1 MRIVITNFGS
11 AGDVQPY
18 LALIME
24 LRRRGHDVAFAFSP
38 HFAPMIEQH
47 GVEFIP
53 IGPDFQKAQYD
64 IITTAVASPDLA
76 KTVSTRAAVQ
86 KKRTSHSRIN

>member
-1 MRIVITNFGS
+1 VRIVITNFGS

-76 KTVSTRAAVQ
+76 NSSDHIYSLFAPHR
-86 KKRTSHSRIN
+86 